1 MAADRE
7 AAARA
12 IEAFLRA
19 IGRDPS
25 ADAELAGTGPRVAD
39 AFIDELCD
47 GYAVDVPAL
56 LEKNLIDAGAEV
68 SRELVIVRDIAVSTM
83 CPHHLLPAH
92 GLAHVAFAPRDRM
105 LGIGAVV
112 SLVDAFAHRLTLQEV
127 IGREVARALT
137 TALQPSW
144 AACRI
149 VLSHACM
156 TARGERRH
164 GALVETF
171 ALEGSGD
178 AGVAYAALGAD
189 PSAGVR
195 S

>member
-1 MAADRE
+1 M
-7 AAARA
+7 
-12 IEAFLRA
+12 RA

-25 ADAELAGTGPRVAD
+25 TDHELAGTGARVAD
-39 AFIDELCD
+39 AYIDELCE
-47 GYAVDVPAL
+47 GYAVDGRAL
-56 LEKNLIDAGAEV
+56 LEKNLIDAGVGA

-83 CPHHLLPAH
+83 CPHHLLPAQ

-105 LGIGAVV
+105 VGIGAIV

-127 IGREVARALT
+127 IGREVASALMSS
-137 TALQPSW
+137 LQPTW

-164 GALVETF
+164 GASVETF
-171 ALEGSGD
+171 ALEGSAD
-178 AGVAYAALGAD
+178 AALAYAALGAE
-189 PSAGVR
+189 AR